1 MFTFLWGTHDAL
13 GSHMHTNLIRNP
25 LATER
30 FIPRSIS
37 KSMFLW
43 FGAFTKTLVGI
54 TELEFDATIFSFWV
68 QEDFAFNA
76 FCSKFYFQ
84 ERERSWSRIAHNR
97 NEWDWGAENQMEQAE
112 PQLFLSHPPGLAE
125 AGHRQ
130 ACPKGQRRVPGLST
144 GGSEVLTPNK
154 LYSGLFFLSV
164 MLRYIAS
171 QVYWTPI

>member
-1 MFTFLWGTHDAL
+1 
-13 GSHMHTNLIRNP
+13 MHTDLIRNP

-54 TELEFDATIFSFWV
+54 SELEFDATIFSFWV

-84 ERERSWSRIAHNR
+84 KRERSWSTITHSR
-97 NEWDWGAENQMEQAE
+97 NEWGWRAERQMERAE

-125 AGHRQ
+125 VGHRQ
-130 ACPKGQRRVPGLST
+130 ACPRHQRVAGLST
-144 GGSEVLTPNK
+144 GGSEVLTPDK
-154 LYSGLFFLSV
+154 LYSGLFFLFFILSYLAPEV
-164 MLRYIAS
+164 SPLDI
-171 QVYWTPI
+171 

>member
-1 MFTFLWGTHDAL
+1 
-13 GSHMHTNLIRNP
+13 MHTDLIRNP

-84 ERERSWSRIAHNR
+84 ERERSWSTITHSR
-97 NEWDWGAENQMEQAE
+97 NEWGWRAERQMERAE

-125 AGHRQ
+125 VGHKQ
-130 ACPKGQRRVPGLST
+130 ACPRHQRVAGLST
-144 GGSEVLTPNK
+144 GGSEVLTPDK
-154 LYSGLFFLSV
+154 LYSGLFFSFLFWA
-164 MLRYIAS
+164 M
-171 QVYWTPI
+171 

>member
-84 ERERSWSRIAHNR
+84 ERERSWSRITHSR
-97 NEWDWGAENQMEQAE
+97 NEWDWRAERQMEQAE
-112 PQLFLSHPPGLAE
+112 PQLFLSHPPGLAG